1 MADLS
6 VTPVAG
12 QVKPPQVN
20 SLADM
25 LNIARGAQAY
35 RQSEEI
41 NPLLVQERQQ
51 ALNTQAEQ
59 YRQALQMNPLL
70 VQQQQNVVQQG
81 TQETERGGITLGQL
95 RQADT
100 ERLAIQNLMA
110 TDPNSIMTNGMFDPA
125 KLNAVIPKLAPYTGQ
140 EYISKF
146 STLGRAQNEFMDSST
161 KLSQGDKSVIAGPLG
176 VLGRSG
182 VTDPKVYLGELDFL
196 AKQHEG
202 NPNMLRLIKAQRDI
216 ISALPPGQHVAQGA
230 IRASESLLA
239 PVQQRE
245 TFAPQPGTV
254 STGSEILSTVTQPS
268 VGGSTPTISTGP
280 SLAQIQLPPGS
291 RMSATGQMDMNNNPI
306 YEVKD
311 ASGRVTGT
319 VTVPAGVPEAWLPGA
334 GGGGGGSQGAANPAP
349 GQAAP
354 RPAPGRATTVPVV
367 PSPPSNAP
375 VRMPAGENAD
385 TLKAAQQIRMTANN
399 GAAEVPMQQFN
410 SNQIIKL
417 ADDVTTGKGVNWLTS
432 LSGGYAALPWT
443 SDQATNLNQLG
454 HYMALQTAS
463 LAKTA
468 GLSGTDAANRLAG
481 EMSGTT
487 EWTAPAIKQTARV
500 NRALSTAT
508 ELFNMGV
515 ENAFKRSN
523 SNPFSAREFQ
533 NKWSATTDIN
543 AVRLYDA
550 LKNNDKEAIAEVV
563 RQAGGQNSA
572 GYKSLVNKIGQ
583 MNALIKGQ

>member
-12 QVKPPQVN
+12 QVKPPQVT

-35 RQSEEI
+35 RQSEEM
-41 NPLLVQERQQ
+41 NPLLLQERRQ
-51 ALNTQAEQ
+51 ALDTQAEA
-59 YRQALQMNPLL
+59 YRQSLRMNPLL
-70 VQQQQNVVQQG
+70 VQQQ
-81 TQETERGGITLGQL
+81 TQETRRGQITLGQAE
-95 RQADT
+95 QADT
-100 ERLAIQNLMA
+100 ERLRVQNLME
-110 TDPNSIMTNGMFDPA
+110 TNPNAIMTNGMFDPA
-125 KLNAVIPKLAPYTGQ
+125 KLNKVIPTLAPYTGQ
-140 EYISKF
+140 DYITKF
-146 STLGRAQNEFMDSST
+146 TSLGRAQNEFMDSST
-161 KLSQGDKSVIAGPLG
+161 KLSQGDKAVIAGPLG

-202 NPNMLRLIKAQRDI
+202 NPNLLRLIKAQRDI
-216 ISALPPGQHVAQGA
+216 ISALPPGEHVAQGA
-230 IRASESLLA
+230 IRASESLLT
-239 PVQQRE
+239 PPQQRE

-254 STGSEILSTVTQPS
+254 STGTEILSTVTQPS
-268 VGGSTPTISTGP
+268 VAGSAPKISAGP
-280 SLAQIQLPPGS
+280 SLAQMQLPPGS
-291 RMSATGQMDMNNNPI
+291 RMTATGQVDMNNNPI

-311 ASGRVTGT
+311 VNGKVVGT
-319 VTVPAGVPEAWLPGA
+319 VTVPAGVPDSWLPGGA
-334 GGGGGGSQGAANPAP
+334 GRPAP
-349 GQAAP
+349 AQTAPAQAAP
-354 RPAPGRATTVPVV
+354 AQVSPAPSRASTVPVV
-367 PSPPSNAP
+367 PSNAP
-375 VRMPAGENAD
+375 VRMPPGENAD
-385 TLKAAQQIRMTANN
+385 TLRAAQEIRIRANN

-417 ADDVTTGKGVNWLTS
+417 ADDVTTGKGVGLLTS

-500 NRALSTAT
+500 NRALSTGT

-515 ENAFKRSN
+515 ENAFRKSN
-523 SNPFSAREFQ
+523 GNPFSAREFQ
-533 NKWSATTDIN
+533 NKWSATADIN
-543 AVRLYDA
+543 AIRLYDA

-563 RQAGGQNSA
+563 RQAGGQNSP
-572 GYKSLVNKIGQ
+572 GYKALVEKIGK

>member
-6 VTPVAG
+6 VTPVAAS
-12 QVKPPQVN
+12 VKPPQVT

-35 RQSEEI
+35 RQAEE
-41 NPLLVQERQQ
+41 
-51 ALNTQAEQ
+51 
-59 YRQALQMNPLL
+59 MNPMLL
-70 VQQQQNVVQQG
+70 MQQQNVVTQG
-81 TQETERGGITLGQL
+81 QQETKRGAITLGQAE
-95 RQADT
+95 QADK
-100 ERLAIQNLMA
+100 ERLAVQNLMA
-110 TDPNSIMTNGMFDPA
+110 TNPGAIMTNGMFDPA
-125 KLNAVIPKLAPYTGQ
+125 KLNEVIPKLAPYTGS

-146 STLGRAQNEFMDSST
+146 STLGKAQNEFMDSST
-161 KLSQGDKSVIAGPLG
+161 RLSQGDKSVISGPLG

-182 VTDPKVYLGELDFL
+182 VTDPKVYLGELDYL
-196 AKQHEG
+196 AKQHEN
-202 NPNMLRLIKAQRDI
+202 NPNLLRLIKAQRDI
-216 ISALPPGQHVAQGA
+216 ISALPPGEHVAQGA
-230 IRASESLLA
+230 IRASEALLA
-239 PVQQRE
+239 PTQQRE
-245 TFAPQPGTV
+245 AFTPQAGTLN
-254 STGSEILSTVTQPS
+254 TGAQILPTTTQPS
-268 VGGSTPTISTGP
+268 IGGSKPSITVGGTP
-280 SLAQIQLPPGS
+280 LAQVQIGPGQ
-291 RMSATGQMDMNNNPI
+291 RMEPTGERDMNNNPI
-306 YEVKD
+306 YQVKD
-311 ASGRVTGT
+311 AAGNVLGT
-319 VTVPAGVPEAWLPGA
+319 VTVPAGVPQSWLPGQSA
-334 GGGGGGSQGAANPAP
+334 PGQPAPGQPAPGQPAPGQPAP

-354 RPAPGRATTVPVV
+354 GRPTTVPVV
-367 PSPPSNAP
+367 TPPSNAP
-375 VRMPAGENAD
+375 VRMPPGETAD
-385 TLKAAQQIRMTANN
+385 TLKAAQEIRLIANR

-417 ADDVTTGKGVNWLTS
+417 ADDVTTGKGVGLLSS

-463 LAKTA
+463 LSKTA

-515 ENAFKRSN
+515 ENAFKRTN
-523 SNPFSAREFQ
+523 NPFSAREFQ
-533 NKWSATTDIN
+533 NQWAATTDIN
-543 AVRLYDA
+543 AIRLYDA

-572 GYKSLVNKIGQ
+572 GYKALVDKIGK

>member
-6 VTPVAG
+6 VTPVAS
-12 QVKPPQVN
+12 QIKPPQVT
-20 SLADM
+20 SLGDM

-35 RQSEEI
+35 RQSE
-41 NPLLVQERQQ
+41 
-51 ALNTQAEQ
+51 
-59 YRQALQMNPLL
+59 QMNPMLL
-70 VQQQQNVVQQG
+70 EQQQNVVKQG
-81 TQETERGGITLGQL
+81 GQEVERGGITLGQV

-100 ERLAIQNLMA
+100 ERLAVQNLMQTNPDA
-110 TDPNSIMTNGMFDPA
+110 IMTNGMFDPG

-146 STLGRAQNEFMDSST
+146 TNLGKAQNEFMDSST

-182 VTDPKVYLGELDFL
+182 VSDPKVYLGELDFL
-196 AKQHEG
+196 AKQNEG
-202 NPNMLRLIKAQRDI
+202 NPNMLRLIKAQREI
-216 ISALPPGQHVAQGA
+216 ISQLPPGEHVAQGA

-239 PVQQRE
+239 PTQQRE
-245 TFAPQPGTV
+245 AFTPQAGTV
-254 STGSEILSTVTQPS
+254 NTGANIFPTVNQPS
-268 VGGSTPTISTGP
+268 VGGSKPTITVGGTP
-280 SLAQIQLPPGS
+280 LAQVQVGPGQ
-291 RMSATGQMDMNNNPI
+291 RMEATGEVDMNNNPI
-306 YEVKD
+306 YQVKD
-311 ASGRVTGT
+311 VNGAVVGT
-319 VTVPAGVPEAWLPGA
+319 VTVPSGVPQSWLPGA
-334 GGGGGGSQGAANPAP
+334 VQPGQPAP
-349 GQAAP
+349 GQP
-354 RPAPGRATTVPVV
+354 LPVQGAPGQVNQPPAAGRTVPVV
-367 PSPPSNAP
+367 AAPTNAP
-375 VRMPAGENAD
+375 VRMPPGETPD
-385 TLKAAQQIRMTANN
+385 TLKASQQIRMTANN

-417 ADDVTTGKGVNWLTS
+417 ADDVTTGKGVGLLTS

-454 HYMALQTAS
+454 HYMALQTSS

-500 NRALSTAT
+500 NRALSTGT

-515 ENAFKRSN
+515 ENAFKRTQS
-523 SNPFSAREFQ
+523 PFSAREFQ
-533 NKWSATTDIN
+533 NKWSGTADIN
-543 AVRLYDA
+543 AIRLYDA
-550 LKNNDKEAIAEVV
+550 LKNNDREAIAEVV

>member
-12 QVKPPQVN
+12 QVKPPQVT

-35 RQSEEI
+35 RQTEE
-41 NPLLVQERQQ
+41 
-51 ALNTQAEQ
+51 
-59 YRQALQMNPLL
+59 MNPLL
-70 VQQQQNVVQQG
+70 LRQQQQQVEQASRMNPLLLQQQQNVVQQG

-95 RQADT
+95 KQADT
-100 ERLAIQNLMA
+100 ERLRVQNLMETNPGA
-110 TDPNSIMTNGMFDPA
+110 LMTNGMFDPA
-125 KLNAVIPKLAPYTGQ
+125 KLNKVIPTLAPYTGQ
-140 EYISKF
+140 EYITKF
-146 STLGRAQNEFMDSST
+146 TALGRAQNELMDSST

-182 VTDPKVYLGELDFL
+182 VGDPKVYLGELDFL

-216 ISALPPGQHVAQGA
+216 ISQLPPGEHVAQGA
-230 IRASESLLA
+230 IRASEALLA

-245 TFAPQPGTV
+245 AFTPQAGTLN
-254 STGSEILSTVTQPS
+254 TGAEILPTVQQPS
-268 VGGSTPTISTGP
+268 VGGSKPSIVVGGTP
-280 SLAQIQLPPGS
+280 LAQVQVGPGQ
-291 RMSATGQMDMNNNPI
+291 RMEATGEVDMNNNPI
-306 YEVKD
+306 YQVKD
-311 ASGRVTGT
+311 VNGQVVGT
-319 VTVPAGVPEAWLPGA
+319 VTVPAGVPQSWLPG
-334 GGGGGGSQGAANPAP
+334 GGRQPQP
-349 GQAAP
+349 GQVL
-354 RPAPGRATTVPVV
+354 PGQVNPPQTGGRTSTVPVV
-367 PSPPSNAP
+367 APPSNAP
-375 VRMPAGENAD
+375 VRLPPGETAD
-385 TLKAAQQIRMTANN
+385 TLKAAQQIRMVANN

-417 ADDVTTGKGVNWLTS
+417 ADDVITGKGVGLLTS
-432 LSGGYAALPWT
+432 LSGGYAALPWS

-500 NRALSTAT
+500 NRALSTGT

-515 ENAFKRSN
+515 ENAFKRTN
-523 SNPFSAREFQ
+523 SPFSAREFQ
-533 NKWSATTDIN
+533 NKWSATADIN
-543 AVRLYDA
+543 AIRLYDA

-572 GYKSLVNKIGQ
+572 GYKALVNKIGQ

>member
-6 VTPVAG
+6 VNPVAS
-12 QVKPPQVN
+12 QIKPPQVT
-20 SLADM
+20 SLGDM

-35 RQSEEI
+35 RQAEE
-41 NPLLVQERQQ
+41 
-51 ALNTQAEQ
+51 
-59 YRQALQMNPLL
+59 MNPMLL
-70 VQQQQNVVQQG
+70 QQQQNVVTQG
-81 TQETERGGITLGQL
+81 GQEVQRGAITLGQA

-100 ERLAIQNLMA
+100 ERLAVQNLMQTNPGA
-110 TDPNSIMTNGMFDPA
+110 IMTNGMFDPA
-125 KLNAVIPKLAPYTGQ
+125 KLNAVIPTLAPYTGQ

-146 STLGRAQNEFMDSST
+146 STLGKAQNELMDSST
-161 KLSQGDKSVIAGPLG
+161 KLSQGDKSVIAGPLS

-182 VTDPKVYLGELDFL
+182 VTDPKVYLSELDYL

-202 NPNMLRLIKAQRDI
+202 NPNMLRLIRAQREI
-216 ISALPPGQHVAQGA
+216 ISQLPPGEHVAQGA

-239 PVQQRE
+239 PTQQRE
-245 TFAPQPGTV
+245 AFTPQAGTLN
-254 STGSEILSTVTQPS
+254 TGANILPTTTQPS
-268 VGGSTPTISTGP
+268 IGGSKPSITVGGTP
-280 SLAQIQLPPGS
+280 LAQVQVGPGQ
-291 RMSATGQMDMNNNPI
+291 RMEATGEVDMNNNPI
-306 YEVKD
+306 YQVKD
-311 ASGRVTGT
+311 VNGQVVGT
-319 VTVPAGVPEAWLPGA
+319 VTVPAGVPQSWLP
-334 GGGGGGSQGAANPAP
+334 GGGGGG
-349 GQAAP
+349 QAAP
-354 RPAPGRATTVPVV
+354 VQNVPGQSNAPTAGRTVPVV
-367 PSPPSNAP
+367 AAPTNAP
-375 VRMPAGENAD
+375 VRMPPGETPD

-417 ADDVTTGKGVNWLTS
+417 ADDVTTGKGVGLLTS

-454 HYMALQTAS
+454 HYMALQTSS

-500 NRALSTAT
+500 NRALSTGT

-515 ENAFKRSN
+515 ENAFKRTN
-523 SNPFSAREFQ
+523 SPFSAREFQ
-533 NKWSATTDIN
+533 NKWSATADIN
-543 AVRLYDA
+543 AIRLYDA

-572 GYKSLVNKIGQ
+572 GYKTLVNKIGQ

>member
-12 QVKPPQVN
+12 QIKPPQVT

-41 NPLLVQERQQ
+41 NPLLIRERQQ
-51 ALNTQAEQ
+51 AIDTQAEA

-70 VQQQQNVVQQG
+70 IQQQQNVVQQG
-81 TQETERGGITLGQL
+81 TQEAERGGITLGQL
-95 RQADT
+95 KQADT
-100 ERLAIQNLMA
+100 ERLRIQNLMETNPGA
-110 TDPNSIMTNGMFDPA
+110 LMTNGMFDPA
-125 KLNAVIPKLAPYTGQ
+125 KLNKIIPTLAPYTGQ
-140 EYISKF
+140 EYITKYT
-146 STLGRAQNEFMDSST
+146 TLGKAQNEFMDSST
-161 KLSQGDKSVIAGPLG
+161 RLSQGDKAVIAGPLG

-182 VTDPKVYLGELDFL
+182 VGDPKVYLSELDFL

-216 ISALPPGQHVAQGA
+216 ISQLPPGEHVAQGA
-230 IRASESLLA
+230 IRASESLLT
-239 PVQQRE
+239 PPQQRE
-245 TFAPQPGTV
+245 TFAPQPGTA
-254 STGSEILSTVTQPS
+254 STGSEIITTVTQPS
-268 VGGSTPTISTGP
+268 IAGSKPTISAGP
-280 SLAQIQLPPGS
+280 SLAQMQLPPGS
-291 RMSATGQMDMNNNPI
+291 RMTATGQTDMNNNPI

-311 ASGRVTGT
+311 VNGNVVGT
-319 VTVPAGVPEAWLPGA
+319 VTVPAGVPQSWLPGA
-334 GGGGGGSQGAANPAP
+334 GGQPVPGQPAP
-349 GQAAP
+349 GRPAP
-354 RPAPGRATTVPVV
+354 SQPAPGRATTVPIVSAPV
-367 PSPPSNAP
+367 TNAP
-375 VRMPAGENAD
+375 VRMPPGENAD
-385 TLKAAQQIRMTANN
+385 TLRAAQQIRMTANN

-417 ADDVTTGKGVNWLTS
+417 ADDVITGKGVGLLTS

-515 ENAFKRSN
+515 ENAFKQSN
-523 SNPFSAREFQ
+523 GNPFSAREFQ

-563 RQAGGQNSA
+563 RQAGGQNSP
-572 GYKSLVNKIGQ
+572 GYKALVDKIGK

>member
-6 VTPVAG
+6 VTPVAN
-12 QVKPPQVN
+12 QIKPPQVT
-20 SLADM
+20 SLGDM
-25 LNIARGAQAY
+25 LNMARGAQAY
-35 RQSEEI
+35 RQAEELNPLLLRQTQQQVEQASRI
-41 NPLLVQERQQ
+41 NPLL
-51 ALNTQAEQ
+51 L
-59 YRQALQMNPLL
+59 
-70 VQQQQNVVQQG
+70 QQQQNVVQQG

-95 RQADT
+95 KQADT
-100 ERLAIQNLMA
+100 ERLRVQNLMETNPGA
-110 TDPNSIMTNGMFDPA
+110 LMTNGMFDPA

-140 EYISKF
+140 EYITKF
-146 STLGRAQNEFMDSST
+146 TTLGRSQNEFMDSST
-161 KLSQGDKSVIAGPLG
+161 KLSLGDRSVIAGPLG

-182 VTDPKVYLGELDFL
+182 VSDPKIYLGELDFL

-202 NPNMLRLIKAQRDI
+202 NPNMLRLIKAQREI
-216 ISALPPGQHVAQGA
+216 ISQLPPGEHVAQGA

-239 PVQQRE
+239 PTQQRE
-245 TFAPQPGTV
+245 AFTPQVGTLN
-254 STGSEILSTVTQPS
+254 TGANILPTVTQPS
-268 VGGSTPTISTGP
+268 IGGSKPTVTVGNTP
-280 SLAQIQLPPGS
+280 LAQVQVAPGQ
-291 RMSATGQMDMNNNPI
+291 RMEATGEVDMNNNPI
-306 YEVKD
+306 YSVKD
-311 ASGRVTGT
+311 ANGQVVGT
-319 VTVPAGVPEAWLPGA
+319 VTVPAGVPQSWLPG
-334 GGGGGGSQGAANPAP
+334 GGGQPVP

-354 RPAPGRATTVPVV
+354 GQVNAPANRTVPVV
-367 PSPPSNAP
+367 AQPTNAP
-375 VRMPAGENAD
+375 VRMPPGETPD

-417 ADDVTTGKGVNWLTS
+417 ADDVTTGKGVGLLTS

-500 NRALSTAT
+500 NRALSTGT

-515 ENAFKRSN
+515 ENAFKRTN
-523 SNPFSAREFQ
+523 SPFSAREFQ
-533 NKWSATTDIN
+533 NKWSATADIN
-543 AVRLYDA
+543 AIRLYDA

-563 RQAGGQNSA
+563 RQAGGQNSP
-572 GYKSLVNKIGQ
+572 GYKALVNKIGQ

>member
-12 QVKPPQVN
+12 QIKPPQVT

-25 LNIARGAQAY
+25 LNMARGAQAY
-35 RQSEEI
+35 RQSEEM
-41 NPLLVQERQQ
+41 NPLLLQQQRQQ
-51 ALNTQAEQ
+51 VDTSAEQ
-59 YRQALQMNPLL
+59 YRQSLQMNPLL

-95 RQADT
+95 KQADT
-100 ERLAIQNLMA
+100 ERLRVQNLMETNPGA
-110 TDPNSIMTNGMFDPA
+110 LMTNGMFDPA

-146 STLGRAQNEFMDSST
+146 STLGKAQNELMDSST

-182 VTDPKVYLGELDFL
+182 VGDPKIYLGELDFL

-202 NPNMLRLIKAQRDI
+202 NPNMVRLIKAQRDI
-216 ISALPPGQHVAQGA
+216 ISQLPPGEHVAQGA
-230 IRASESLLA
+230 IRASESLLS

-245 TFAPQPGTV
+245 TFTPQPGTV
-254 STGSEILSTVTQPS
+254 STGSEILTTVTKPS
-268 VGGSTPTISTGP
+268 VGGSKPSISTGG

-291 RMSATGQMDMNNNPI
+291 RMTATGQLDMNNNPI

-311 ASGRVTGT
+311 ANGNVTGT
-319 VTVPAGVPEAWLPGA
+319 VTVPAGVPESWLPS
-334 GGGGGGSQGAANPAP
+334 GGGGGGSQAAPVQRAP
-349 GQAAP
+349 GQANTP
-354 RPAPGRATTVPVV
+354 PAAGRTSTVPVV
-367 PSPPSNAP
+367 VAPPSNAP
-375 VRMPAGENAD
+375 VRMPPGETAD
-385 TLKAAQQIRMTANN
+385 TLKAAQQIRMNANN

-417 ADDVTTGKGVNWLTS
+417 ADDVITGKGVGLLTS
-432 LSGGYAALPWT
+432 LSGGYAALPFT

-463 LAKTA
+463 LAKTS

-500 NRALSTAT
+500 NRALSTGT

-515 ENAFKRSN
+515 ENAFKRTN
-523 SNPFSAREFQ
+523 NPFSAREFQ
-533 NKWSATTDIN
+533 NKWSATADIN
-543 AVRLYDA
+543 AIRLYDA
-550 LKNNDKEAIAEVV
+550 LKNNDREAIAEVV

>member
-6 VTPVAG
+6 VTPVAAS
-12 QVKPPQVN
+12 VKPPQVT
-20 SLADM
+20 SLGDM
-25 LNIARGAQAY
+25 INIARGAQAF
-35 RQSEEI
+35 RQSE
-41 NPLLVQERQQ
+41 
-51 ALNTQAEQ
+51 
-59 YRQALQMNPLL
+59 QMNPLL
-70 VQQQQNVVQQG
+70 LEQQKNVVQQG
-81 TQETERGGITLGQL
+81 TQETERGGITLGQA

-100 ERLAIQNLMA
+100 ERLAIQNLMQTNPEA
-110 TDPNSIMTNGMFDPA
+110 IMTNGMFDPA

-146 STLGRAQNEFMDSST
+146 STLGKAQNELMDSST

-182 VTDPKVYLGELDFL
+182 VSDPKVYLGELDFL

-216 ISALPPGQHVAQGA
+216 ISQLPPGEHVAQGA

-239 PVQQRE
+239 PTTQRE
-245 TFAPQPGTV
+245 AFTPQAGTLN
-254 STGSEILSTVTQPS
+254 TGANILPTITQPS
-268 VGGSTPTISTGP
+268 IGGSKPNITVGNTP
-280 SLAQIQLPPGS
+280 LAQVQVGPGQ
-291 RMSATGQMDMNNNPI
+291 RMEATGEVDMNNNPI
-306 YEVKD
+306 YSVKD
-311 ASGRVTGT
+311 VNGQVVGT
-319 VTVPAGVPEAWLPGA
+319 VTVPAGVPQSWLPG
-334 GGGGGGSQGAANPAP
+334 GGQRMPAQPAPAQPAP
-349 GQAAP
+349 GQPAVSQP
-354 RPAPGRATTVPVV
+354 PAPGRASTVPVV
-367 PSPPSNAP
+367 AAPPSNAP
-375 VRMPAGENAD
+375 VRMPPGETPD

-417 ADDVTTGKGVNWLTS
+417 ADDVTTGKGVGLLTS

-454 HYMALQTAS
+454 HYMALQTSS

-500 NRALSTAT
+500 NRALSTGT

-515 ENAFKRSN
+515 ENAFKRTN
-523 SNPFSAREFQ
+523 SPFSAREFQ
-533 NKWSATTDIN
+533 NKWSGTADIN
-543 AVRLYDA
+543 AIRLYDA

-563 RQAGGQNSA
+563 RQAGGQNSP

>member
-6 VTPVAG
+6 VTPVAA
-12 QVKPPQVN
+12 QVKPPQVT

-35 RQSEEI
+35 RQSE
-41 NPLLVQERQQ
+41 
-51 ALNTQAEQ
+51 
-59 YRQALQMNPLL
+59 QMNPMLL
-70 VQQQQNVVQQG
+70 EQQQNVVQQG
-81 TQETERGGITLGQL
+81 KQETERGGITLGQA

-100 ERLAIQNLMA
+100 ERLRVQNLMETNPGA
-110 TDPNSIMTNGMFDPA
+110 LMTNGMFDPA
-125 KLNAVIPKLAPYTGQ
+125 KLNKVIPTLAPYTGQ
-140 EYISKF
+140 EYITKF
-146 STLGRAQNEFMDSST
+146 TTLGKAQNEFMDSST
-161 KLSQGDKSVIAGPLG
+161 KLSLGDKSVIAGPLG

-182 VTDPKVYLGELDFL
+182 VGDPKVYLGELDFL

-216 ISALPPGQHVAQGA
+216 ISQLPPGEHVAQGA

-245 TFAPQPGTV
+245 AFTPQAGTLN
-254 STGSEILSTVTQPS
+254 TGAEILPTVQQPS
-268 VGGSTPTISTGP
+268 VGGSKPSIVVGGTP
-280 SLAQIQLPPGS
+280 LAQVQVGPGQ
-291 RMSATGQMDMNNNPI
+291 RMEATGEVDMNNNPI
-306 YEVKD
+306 YQVKD
-311 ASGRVTGT
+311 ANGQVVGT
-319 VTVPAGVPEAWLPGA
+319 VTVPAGVPQSWLPG
-334 GGGGGGSQGAANPAP
+334 GGRQPQP
-349 GQAAP
+349 GQVS
-354 RPAPGRATTVPVV
+354 PGQVNPSQTGGRTSTVPVV
-367 PSPPSNAP
+367 TAPPSNAP
-375 VRMPAGENAD
+375 VRLPPGETAD
-385 TLKAAQQIRMTANN
+385 TLKAAQQIRMVANN

-417 ADDVTTGKGVNWLTS
+417 ADDVTTGKGVGLLTS

-500 NRALSTAT
+500 NRALSTGT

-515 ENAFKRSN
+515 ENAFKRTN
-523 SNPFSAREFQ
+523 SPFSAREFQ
-533 NKWSATTDIN
+533 NKWSGIADIN
-543 AVRLYDA
+543 AIRLYDA

-563 RQAGGQNSA
+563 RQAGGQNSP

>member
-6 VTPVAG
+6 VTPVANSI
-12 QVKPPQVN
+12 KPPQVT

-25 LNIARGAQAY
+25 LTMARGAQAY
-35 RQSEEI
+35 RQSE
-41 NPLLVQERQQ
+41 
-51 ALNTQAEQ
+51 
-59 YRQALQMNPLL
+59 QMNPLL
-70 VQQQQNVVQQG
+70 LQQQQNVVEQG
-81 TQETERGGITLGQL
+81 GQEVKRGAITLGQAQ
-95 RQADT
+95 QADT
-100 ERLAIQNLMA
+100 ERLAVQNLMQTNPDA
-110 TDPNSIMTNGMFDPA
+110 IMTNGMFDPG

-146 STLGRAQNEFMDSST
+146 STLGKAQNEFMDSST

-182 VTDPKVYLGELDFL
+182 VGDPKVYLGELDFL

-216 ISALPPGQHVAQGA
+216 ISQLPPGEHVAQGA

-239 PVQQRE
+239 PTTQRE
-245 TFAPQPGTV
+245 AFTPQAGTIN
-254 STGSEILSTVTQPS
+254 TGANIYPTVQQPS
-268 VGGSTPTISTGP
+268 VGGSKPTISVGGTP
-280 SLAQIQLPPGS
+280 LAQVQVGPGQ
-291 RMSATGQMDMNNNPI
+291 RMEATGEVDMNNNPI
-306 YEVKD
+306 YSVKD
-311 ASGRVTGT
+311 VNGQVVGT
-319 VTVPAGVPEAWLPGA
+319 VTVPAGVPQSWLPG
-334 GGGGGGSQGAANPAP
+334 GGGRPAPAPAPAPAP
-349 GQAAP
+349 GQANP
-354 RPAPGRATTVPVV
+354 PPAAGRTSNVPVV
-367 PSPPSNAP
+367 AAPPSNAP
-375 VRMPAGENAD
+375 VRMPPGETPD

-417 ADDVTTGKGVNWLTS
+417 ADDVTTGKGVGLLTS

-454 HYMALQTAS
+454 HYMALQTSS

-500 NRALSTAT
+500 NRALSTGT

-515 ENAFKRSN
+515 ENAFKRTN
-523 SNPFSAREFQ
+523 NPFSAREFQ
-533 NKWSATTDIN
+533 NKWSTTADIN
-543 AVRLYDA
+543 AIRLYDA

-563 RQAGGQNSA
+563 RQAGGQNSP

>member
-6 VTPVAG
+6 VTPVAAS
-12 QVKPPQVN
+12 VKPPQVT
-20 SLADM
+20 SLGDM

-35 RQSEEI
+35 RQSEEM
-41 NPLLVQERQQ
+41 NPLLVQQQ
-51 ALNTQAEQ
+51 QQQLNTTAEA

-70 VQQQQNVVQQG
+70 VQQQQSVVQSGQ
-81 TQETERGGITLGQL
+81 QEAERGKITLGQL
-95 RQADT
+95 QQADT
-100 ERLAIQNLMA
+100 ERLRIQNLMETNPGA
-110 TDPNSIMTNGMFDPA
+110 IMTNGMFDA
-125 KLNAVIPKLAPYTGQ
+125 GKLNAVIPKLAPYTGQ
-140 EYISKF
+140 EYITKF
-146 STLGRAQNEFMDSST
+146 TTLGRAQNEFMDSST

-182 VTDPKVYLGELDFL
+182 VTDPKVYLGELDYL

-291 RMSATGQMDMNNNPI
+291 RMTATGQLDMNNNPI

-334 GGGGGGSQGAANPAP
+334 GGGGSQGAANPAP

-375 VRMPAGENAD
+375 VRMPPGENAD

-417 ADDVTTGKGVNWLTS
+417 ANDVTTGKGVNWLTS

-500 NRALSTAT
+500 NRALSTGT

-533 NKWSATTDIN
+533 NKWSATADIN
-543 AVRLYDA
+543 AIRLYDA

-572 GYKSLVNKIGQ
+572 GYKALVNKIGQ

>member
-6 VTPVAG
+6 VQPVAAS
-12 QVKPPQVN
+12 VKPPQVT
-20 SLADM
+20 SLGDM
-25 LNIARGAQAY
+25 INIARGAQAF
-35 RQSEEI
+35 RQSE
-41 NPLLVQERQQ
+41 
-51 ALNTQAEQ
+51 A
-59 YRQALQMNPLL
+59 MNPLL
-70 VQQQQNVVQQG
+70 LQQQQNVVQQG

-100 ERLAIQNLMA
+100 ERLAIQNLMQTNPEA
-110 TDPNSIMTNGMFDPA
+110 IMTNGMFDLG

-146 STLGRAQNEFMDSST
+146 STLGKAQNEFMDSST

-182 VTDPKVYLGELDFL
+182 VGDPKVYLGELDFL

-216 ISALPPGQHVAQGA
+216 ISQLPPGEHVAQGA

-239 PVQQRE
+239 PTTQRE
-245 TFAPQPGTV
+245 AFTPQAGTLN
-254 STGSEILSTVTQPS
+254 TGANILPTTTQPS
-268 VGGSTPTISTGP
+268 IGGSKPSITVGGTP
-280 SLAQIQLPPGS
+280 LAQVQVGPGQ
-291 RMSATGQMDMNNNPI
+291 RMEPTGEVDMNNNPI
-306 YEVKD
+306 YSVKD
-311 ASGRVTGT
+311 ENGRIIGT
-319 VTVPAGVPEAWLPGA
+319 VTVPAGVPQSWLPG
-334 GGGGGGSQGAANPAP
+334 GGQRMPAQPAPAQPAP
-349 GQAAP
+349 GQPAVSQP
-354 RPAPGRATTVPVV
+354 PAPGRASTVPVV
-367 PSPPSNAP
+367 AAPPSNAP
-375 VRMPAGENAD
+375 VRMPPGETPD
-385 TLKAAQQIRMTANN
+385 TLKAAQQIRMVANN

-417 ADDVTTGKGVNWLTS
+417 ADDVTTGKGVGLLTS

-454 HYMALQTAS
+454 HYMSLQTAS

-500 NRALSTAT
+500 NRALSTGT

-515 ENAFKRSN
+515 ENAFKRTN
-523 SNPFSAREFQ
+523 NPFSAREFQ
-533 NKWSATTDIN
+533 NKWSTTADIN
-543 AVRLYDA
+543 AIRLYDA

-572 GYKSLVNKIGQ
+572 GYRSLVNKIGQ

>member
-12 QVKPPQVN
+12 QIKPPQVT

-35 RQSEEI
+35 RQSEEM
-41 NPLLVQERQQ
+41 NPLLVQQQQQ
-51 ALNTQAEQ
+51 AVNTSAEA

-70 VQQQQNVVQQG
+70 VQQQR
-81 TQETERGGITLGQL
+81 QETRRGQITLGQAE
-95 RQADT
+95 QADT
-100 ERLAIQNLMA
+100 ERLRIQNLMETNPGA
-110 TDPNSIMTNGMFDPA
+110 LMTNGMFDPA
-125 KLNAVIPKLAPYTGQ
+125 KLNKVIPTLAPYTGQ
-140 EYISKF
+140 EYITKYT
-146 STLGRAQNEFMDSST
+146 TLGRAQNEFMDSST
-161 KLSQGDKSVIAGPLG
+161 KLSQGDKAVIAGPLG

-182 VTDPKVYLGELDFL
+182 VSDPKVYLSELDFL

-202 NPNMLRLIKAQRDI
+202 NPNMLRLIKAQREI
-216 ISALPPGQHVAQGA
+216 ISQLPPGEHVAQGA
-230 IRASESLLA
+230 IRASESLLT
-239 PVQQRE
+239 PPQQRE
-245 TFAPQPGTV
+245 TFAPQPGTL
-254 STGSEILSTVTQPS
+254 STGSEVVSTVTQPS
-268 VGGSTPTISTGP
+268 IGGSAPKISTGP
-280 SLAQIQLPPGS
+280 SLAQMQLPPGS
-291 RMSATGQMDMNNNPI
+291 RMTATGQMDMNNNPI

-311 ASGRVTGT
+311 ANGNVVGT
-319 VTVPAGVPEAWLPGA
+319 VTVPAGVPQSWLPG
-334 GGGGGGSQGAANPAP
+334 GGGQPAP
-349 GQAAP
+349 GQTG
-354 RPAPGRATTVPVV
+354 PGNRATNVPIV
-367 PSPPSNAP
+367 PGPVSNAP
-375 VRMPAGENAD
+375 VRMPPGENAD
-385 TLKAAQQIRMTANN
+385 TLRAAQQIRMTANN

-417 ADDVTTGKGVNWLTS
+417 ADDVITGKGVGLLTS

-515 ENAFKRSN
+515 ENAFKKSN
-523 SNPFSAREFQ
+523 GNPFSAREFQ

-563 RQAGGQNSA
+563 RQAGGQNSP
-572 GYKSLVNKIGQ
+572 GYKALVDKIGK

>member
-6 VTPVAG
+6 VQPVAAS
-12 QVKPPQVN
+12 VKPPQVT
-20 SLADM
+20 SLGDM
-25 LNIARGAQAY
+25 INIARGAQAF
-35 RQSEEI
+35 RQSE
-41 NPLLVQERQQ
+41 
-51 ALNTQAEQ
+51 A
-59 YRQALQMNPLL
+59 MNPLL
-70 VQQQQNVVQQG
+70 LQQQQNVVQQG

-100 ERLAIQNLMA
+100 ERLAIQNLMQTNPEA
-110 TDPNSIMTNGMFDPA
+110 IMTNGMFDLG

-146 STLGRAQNEFMDSST
+146 STLGKAQNEFMDSST

-182 VTDPKVYLGELDFL
+182 VGDPKVYLGELDFL

-216 ISALPPGQHVAQGA
+216 ISQLPPGEHVAQGA

-239 PVQQRE
+239 PTTQRE
-245 TFAPQPGTV
+245 AFTPQAGTLN
-254 STGSEILSTVTQPS
+254 TGANILPTTTQPS
-268 VGGSTPTISTGP
+268 IGGSKPSITVGGTP
-280 SLAQIQLPPGS
+280 LAQVQVGPGQ
-291 RMSATGQMDMNNNPI
+291 RMEPTGEVDMNNNPI
-306 YEVKD
+306 YSVKD
-311 ASGRVTGT
+311 ENGRIIGT
-319 VTVPAGVPEAWLPGA
+319 VTVPAGVPQSWLPG
-334 GGGGGGSQGAANPAP
+334 GGQRMPAQPAPAQPAP
-349 GQAAP
+349 GQPAVSQPAAP
-354 RPAPGRATTVPVV
+354 PAPGRASTVPVV
-367 PSPPSNAP
+367 AAPPSNAP
-375 VRMPAGENAD
+375 VRMPPGETPD
-385 TLKAAQQIRMTANN
+385 TLKAAQQIRMVANN

-417 ADDVTTGKGVNWLTS
+417 ADDVTTGKGVGLLTS

-454 HYMALQTAS
+454 HYMSLQTAS

-500 NRALSTAT
+500 NRALSTGT

-515 ENAFKRSN
+515 ENAFKRTN
-523 SNPFSAREFQ
+523 NPFSAREFQ
-533 NKWSATTDIN
+533 NKWSTTADIN
-543 AVRLYDA
+543 AIRLYDA

-572 GYKSLVNKIGQ
+572 GYRSLVNKIGQ

>member
-6 VTPVAG
+6 VNPVAAS
-12 QVKPPQVN
+12 VKPPQVT

-25 LNIARGAQAY
+25 VNLARGAQAF
-35 RQSEEI
+35 RQSE
-41 NPLLVQERQQ
+41 
-51 ALNTQAEQ
+51 
-59 YRQALQMNPLL
+59 QMNPMLL
-70 VQQQQNVVQQG
+70 EQQQNIVQQG
-81 TQETERGGITLGQL
+81 KQETERGGITLGQL

-100 ERLAIQNLMA
+100 ERLAVQNLMQTNPGA
-110 TDPNSIMTNGMFDPA
+110 IMTNGMFDPA
-125 KLNAVIPKLAPYTGQ
+125 KLNEVIPKLAPYTGQ

-146 STLGRAQNEFMDSST
+146 STLGKAQNELMDSST

-182 VTDPKVYLGELDFL
+182 VGDPKIYLSELDFL

-216 ISALPPGQHVAQGA
+216 ISQLPPGEHVAQGA

-239 PVQQRE
+239 PTQQRE
-245 TFAPQPGTV
+245 AFTPQAGTLN
-254 STGSEILSTVTQPS
+254 TGAAILPTVQQPS
-268 VGGSTPTISTGP
+268 VGGSKPTITVGGTP
-280 SLAQIQLPPGS
+280 LAQVQVGPGQ
-291 RMSATGQMDMNNNPI
+291 RMEPTGEVDMNNNPI
-306 YEVKD
+306 YQVKD
-311 ASGRVTGT
+311 LNGNVVGT
-319 VTVPAGVPEAWLPGA
+319 VTVPAGVPQSWLP
-334 GGGGGGSQGAANPAP
+334 GGGGGQVMPQAAPGQANPPRPAP
-349 GQAAP
+349 GQANPPQA
-354 RPAPGRATTVPVV
+354 AGRTSTVPVV
-367 PSPPSNAP
+367 AAPPSNAP
-375 VRMPAGENAD
+375 VRMPPGETPD

-417 ADDVTTGKGVNWLTS
+417 ADDVITGKGVGLLTS
-432 LSGGYAALPWT
+432 LSGGYAALPFT

-463 LAKTA
+463 LAKTS

-500 NRALSTAT
+500 NRALSTGT

-515 ENAFKRSN
+515 ENAFKRTN
-523 SNPFSAREFQ
+523 SPFSAREFQ
-533 NKWSATTDIN
+533 NKWSTTADIN
-543 AVRLYDA
+543 AIRLYDA

-563 RQAGGQNSA
+563 RQAGGQNSP
-572 GYKSLVNKIGQ
+572 GYKALVNKIGQ

>member
-12 QVKPPQVN
+12 QVKPPQVT
-20 SLADM
+20 SLAEM
-25 LNIARGAQAY
+25 LNMARGAQAY
-35 RQSEEI
+35 RQSEEM
-41 NPLLVQERQQ
+41 NPLLLRQQ
-51 ALNTQAEQ
+51 QQQVEQ
-59 YRQALQMNPLL
+59 TSQMNPLL
-70 VQQQQNVVQQG
+70 IQQQQNVVQQG
-81 TQETERGGITLGQL
+81 KQEAERGNITLGQL

-100 ERLAIQNLMA
+100 ERLAVQNLMA
-110 TDPNSIMTNGMFDPA
+110 TNPDAIMTNGMFDPA

-146 STLGRAQNEFMDSST
+146 STLGRAQNELMDSST

-182 VTDPKVYLGELDFL
+182 VGDPKVYLGELDFL

-216 ISALPPGQHVAQGA
+216 ISQLPPGEHVAQGA
-230 IRASESLLA
+230 IRASEALLA
-239 PVQQRE
+239 PTQQRE
-245 TFAPQPGTV
+245 AFTPQAGTLN
-254 STGSEILSTVTQPS
+254 TGAAILPTVQQPS
-268 VGGSTPTISTGP
+268 VGGSKPTITVGGTP
-280 SLAQIQLPPGS
+280 LAQVQVGPGQ
-291 RMSATGQMDMNNNPI
+291 RMEATGEVDMNNNPI
-306 YEVKD
+306 YAVKD
-311 ASGRVTGT
+311 VNGNVVGT
-319 VTVPAGVPEAWLPGA
+319 VTVPAGVPQSWLP
-334 GGGGGGSQGAANPAP
+334 GGGGGQPAPAP
-349 GQAAP
+349 GQANP
-354 RPAPGRATTVPVV
+354 PPAAGRTSTVPVV
-367 PSPPSNAP
+367 AAPPANAP
-375 VRMPAGENAD
+375 VRMPPGETAD
-385 TLKAAQQIRMTANN
+385 TLKAAQQIRITANN
-399 GAAEVPMQQFN
+399 GAAEVPLQQFN

-417 ADDVTTGKGVNWLTS
+417 ADDVITGKGVGLLTS
-432 LSGGYAALPWT
+432 LTGGYAALPWT

-454 HYMALQTAS
+454 HYMSLQTAS

-500 NRALSTAT
+500 NRALSTGT
-508 ELFNMGV
+508 ELFNMGI

-523 SNPFSAREFQ
+523 GNPFSAREFQ

-563 RQAGGQNSA
+563 RQVGGQNSA
-572 GYKSLVNKIGQ
+572 GYKALVNKIGQ

>member
-12 QVKPPQVN
+12 QVKPPQVT

-35 RQSEEI
+35 RQAEE
-41 NPLLVQERQQ
+41 
-51 ALNTQAEQ
+51 
-59 YRQALQMNPLL
+59 MNPLL

-81 TQETERGGITLGQL
+81 KQETERGGITLGQL

-100 ERLAIQNLMA
+100 ERLAVQNLMA
-110 TDPNSIMTNGMFDPA
+110 TDPGSIMTNGMFDPA

-140 EYISKF
+140 EYINKF
-146 STLGRAQNEFMDSST
+146 SALGKAQNELMESST
-161 KLSQGDKSVIAGPLG
+161 RLSQGDKSVIAGPLG

-182 VTDPKVYLGELDFL
+182 VGDPKVYLSELDFL
-196 AKQHEG
+196 ARQHEG
-202 NPNMLRLIKAQRDI
+202 NPNMLRLIRAQREI
-216 ISALPPGQHVAQGA
+216 ISQLPSGEHVAQGA
-230 IRASESLLA
+230 IRASEALLA
-239 PVQQRE
+239 PTQQRE
-245 TFAPQPGTV
+245 AFTPQAGTLN
-254 STGSEILSTVTQPS
+254 TGAAILPTVNQPS
-268 VGGSTPTISTGP
+268 VGGSRPTITVGGTP
-280 SLAQIQLPPGS
+280 LAQVQIGPGQ
-291 RMSATGQMDMNNNPI
+291 RMEPTGEVDMNNNPI
-306 YEVKD
+306 YAVKD
-311 ASGRVTGT
+311 VSGNVVGT
-319 VTVPAGVPEAWLPGA
+319 VTVPAGVPQSWLPGA
-334 GGGGGGSQGAANPAP
+334 GGQSAPAPAPAPAP
-349 GQAAP
+349 GQANP
-354 RPAPGRATTVPVV
+354 PPAAGRASNVPVV
-367 PSPPSNAP
+367 AAPTNAP
-375 VRMPAGENAD
+375 VRMPPGETAD
-385 TLKAAQQIRMTANN
+385 TLKAAQQIRITANN
-399 GAAEVPMQQFN
+399 GAAEVPLQQFN

-417 ADDVTTGKGVNWLTS
+417 ADDVITGKGVGLLTS
-432 LSGGYAALPWT
+432 LTGGYAALPWT

-500 NRALSTAT
+500 NRALSTGT
-508 ELFNMGV
+508 ELFNMGI
-515 ENAFKRSN
+515 ENAFRRSN
-523 SNPFSAREFQ
+523 GNPFSAREFQ

-543 AVRLYDA
+543 AIRLYDA

-563 RQAGGQNSA
+563 RQVGGQNSA
-572 GYKSLVNKIGQ
+572 GYKALVNKIGQ

>member
-12 QVKPPQVN
+12 QVKPPQVT

-35 RQSEEI
+35 RQSEEM
-41 NPLLVQERQQ
+41 NPLLVQQQRQ
-51 ALNTQAEQ
+51 AVDTSSEA

-70 VQQQQNVVQQG
+70 VQQQR
-81 TQETERGGITLGQL
+81 QETERGNITLGQL
-95 RQADT
+95 QQADT
-100 ERLAIQNLMA
+100 ERLRIQNLMETNPGA
-110 TDPNSIMTNGMFDPA
+110 LMTNGMFDPG
-125 KLNAVIPKLAPYTGQ
+125 KLNQVIPKLAPYTGQ
-140 EYISKF
+140 DYITKF
-146 STLGRAQNEFMDSST
+146 TTLGRAQNEFMDSST
-161 KLSQGDKSVIAGPLG
+161 KLSQADKSVIAGPLG

-182 VTDPKVYLGELDFL
+182 VTDPKMYLGELDYL

-239 PVQQRE
+239 PTQQRE
-245 TFAPQPGTV
+245 AYAPQPGTA
-254 STGSEILSTVTQPS
+254 STGSEIITTVTQPS
-268 VGGSTPTISTGP
+268 VAGSTPTITKGP

-291 RMSATGQMDMNNNPI
+291 RMSATGQVDMNNNPI

-311 ASGRVTGT
+311 ANGNVTGT
-319 VTVPAGVPEAWLPGA
+319 VTVPAGVPQSWLPG
-334 GGGGGGSQGAANPAP
+334 GGAGGGSQGASGQNAPSQTSPAP
-349 GQAAP
+349 S
-354 RPAPGRATTVPVV
+354 RTTTVPVV
-367 PSPPSNAP
+367 TAPPSNAP
-375 VRMPAGENAD
+375 VRMPPGENAD

-543 AVRLYDA
+543 AIRLYDA

-572 GYKSLVNKIGQ
+572 GYKALVNKIGQ

>member
-6 VTPVAG
+6 VQPVAAS
-12 QVKPPQVN
+12 VKPPQVT
-20 SLADM
+20 SLGDM
-25 LNIARGAQAY
+25 INIARGAQAF
-35 RQSEEI
+35 RQSE
-41 NPLLVQERQQ
+41 
-51 ALNTQAEQ
+51 A
-59 YRQALQMNPLL
+59 MNPLL
-70 VQQQQNVVQQG
+70 LQQQQNVVQQG

-100 ERLAIQNLMA
+100 ERLAVQNLMQTNPEA
-110 TDPNSIMTNGMFDPA
+110 IMTNGMFDPG

-140 EYISKF
+140 EYINKF
-146 STLGRAQNEFMDSST
+146 TTLGRAQNEFMDSST

-182 VTDPKVYLGELDFL
+182 VGDPKVYLGELDFL

-216 ISALPPGQHVAQGA
+216 ISQLPPGEHVAQGA

-239 PVQQRE
+239 PTTQRE
-245 TFAPQPGTV
+245 AFTPQAGTLN
-254 STGSEILSTVTQPS
+254 TGANILPTTTQPS
-268 VGGSTPTISTGP
+268 IGGSKPTITVGGTP
-280 SLAQIQLPPGS
+280 LAQVQVGPGQ
-291 RMSATGQMDMNNNPI
+291 RMEATGEVDMNNNPI
-306 YEVKD
+306 YQVKD
-311 ASGRVTGT
+311 VNGQVVGT
-319 VTVPAGVPEAWLPGA
+319 VTVPAGVPQSWLPG
-334 GGGGGGSQGAANPAP
+334 GGQRMPAQPAPAQPAP
-349 GQAAP
+349 GQPAVSQPAAP
-354 RPAPGRATTVPVV
+354 PAPGRTSTVPVV
-367 PSPPSNAP
+367 AAPPSNAP
-375 VRMPAGENAD
+375 VRMPPGETPD
-385 TLKAAQQIRMTANN
+385 TLKAAQQIRMIANN

-417 ADDVTTGKGVNWLTS
+417 ADDVTTGKGVGLLTS

-454 HYMALQTAS
+454 HYMSLQTAS

-500 NRALSTAT
+500 NRALSTGT

-515 ENAFKRSN
+515 ENAFKRTN
-523 SNPFSAREFQ
+523 NPFSAREFQ
-533 NKWSATTDIN
+533 NKWSTTADIN
-543 AVRLYDA
+543 AIRLYDA

-572 GYKSLVNKIGQ
+572 GYRSLVNKIGQ

>member
-12 QVKPPQVN
+12 QVKPPQVT

-25 LNIARGAQAY
+25 LGIARGAQAY
-35 RQSEEI
+35 RQSEEM
-41 NPLLVQERQQ
+41 NPLLLQERRQ
-51 ALNTQAEQ
+51 ALDTQAEA
-59 YRQALQMNPLL
+59 YRQSLRMNPLL
-70 VQQQQNVVQQG
+70 VQQQ
-81 TQETERGGITLGQL
+81 TQETRRGQITLGQAE
-95 RQADT
+95 QADT
-100 ERLAIQNLMA
+100 ERLRVQNLME
-110 TDPNSIMTNGMFDPA
+110 TNPNAIMTNGMFDPA
-125 KLNAVIPKLAPYTGQ
+125 KLNKVIPTLAPYTGQ
-140 EYISKF
+140 DYITKY
-146 STLGRAQNEFMDSST
+146 TALGRAQNEFMDSST
-161 KLSQGDKSVIAGPLG
+161 KLSQGDKAVIAGPLG

-182 VTDPKVYLGELDFL
+182 VTDVKVYLGELDFL

-202 NPNMLRLIKAQRDI
+202 NPNLLRLIKAQREI
-216 ISALPPGQHVAQGA
+216 ISALPPGEHVAQGA
-230 IRASESLLA
+230 IRASESLLT
-239 PVQQRE
+239 PPQQRE
-245 TFAPQPGTV
+245 TFTPQPGTV
-254 STGSEILSTVTQPS
+254 STGTEILTTVTQPS
-268 VGGSTPTISTGP
+268 VSGSAPRIATGP
-280 SLAQIQLPPGS
+280 SLAQMQLPPGS
-291 RMSATGQMDMNNNPI
+291 RMTATGQMDMNNNPI

-311 ASGRVTGT
+311 VSGNVVGT
-319 VTVPAGVPEAWLPGA
+319 VTVPAGVPQSWLP
-334 GGGGGGSQGAANPAP
+334 GGGGGSQGAPAP
-349 GQAAP
+349 GQTAP
-354 RPAPGRATTVPVV
+354 AQTGPGRTTTGPIL
-367 PSPPSNAP
+367 NAP
-375 VRMPAGENAD
+375 VRMPPGENAD
-385 TLKAAQQIRMTANN
+385 TLRAAQQIRMTANN

-417 ADDVTTGKGVNWLTS
+417 ADDVTTGKGVGLLTS

-500 NRALSTAT
+500 NRALSTGT

-515 ENAFKRSN
+515 ENAFAKSKG
-523 SNPFSAREFQ
+523 NPFSAREFQ
-533 NKWSATTDIN
+533 NKWSATADIN
-543 AVRLYDA
+543 AIRLYDA

-563 RQAGGQNSA
+563 RQAGGKDSA
-572 GYKSLVNKIGQ
+572 GYKALVDKIGK

>member
-12 QVKPPQVN
+12 QVKPPQVT

-35 RQSEEI
+35 RQSEEM
-41 NPLLVQERQQ
+41 NPLLVQQQQQ
-51 ALNTQAEQ
+51 AVNTSAEA

-95 RQADT
+95 KQADT
-100 ERLAIQNLMA
+100 ERLRIQNLMETNPGA
-110 TDPNSIMTNGMFDPA
+110 LMTNGMFDPG
-125 KLNAVIPKLAPYTGQ
+125 KLNQVIPKLAPYTGQ
-140 EYISKF
+140 DYITKF
-146 STLGRAQNEFMDSST
+146 TTLGRAQNELMDSST
-161 KLSQGDKSVIAGPLG
+161 KLSQADKSVIAGPLG

-182 VTDPKVYLGELDFL
+182 VTDPKMYLGELDYL

-216 ISALPPGQHVAQGA
+216 ISALPPGEHVAQGA

-239 PVQQRE
+239 PTQQRE
-245 TFAPQPGTV
+245 AYAPQPGTV
-254 STGSEILSTVTQPS
+254 SSGSEILTTVTQPS
-268 VGGSTPTISTGP
+268 VAGSKPTITTGP

-291 RMSATGQMDMNNNPI
+291 RMTATGQMDMNNNPI

-311 ASGRVTGT
+311 ASGNVTGT
-319 VTVPAGVPEAWLPGA
+319 VTVPAGVPQSWLPG
-334 GGGGGGSQGAANPAP
+334 GGAGGGSQGAPVQNAP
-349 GQAAP
+349 TN
-354 RPAPGRATTVPVV
+354 RPTTVPVV
-367 PSPPSNAP
+367 PAPPSNAP
-375 VRMPAGENAD
+375 VRMPPGENAD

-508 ELFNMGV
+508 ELFNMGI

-543 AVRLYDA
+543 AIRLYDA

-572 GYKSLVNKIGQ
+572 GYKALVNKIGQ

>member
-6 VTPVAG
+6 VTPVAS
-12 QVKPPQVN
+12 QIKPPQVT

-35 RQSEEI
+35 QQSQEV
-41 NPLLVQERQQ
+41 NPLLIQERQQ
-51 ALNTQAEQ
+51 AIDTQTEAL
-59 YRQALQMNPLL
+59 RQARQMNPLL
-70 VQQQQNVVQQG
+70 LRQQG
-81 TQETERGGITLGQL
+81 QETERGGITLGQL

-100 ERLAIQNLMA
+100 ERLAVQNLMA
-110 TDPNSIMTNGMFDPA
+110 TNPDALMTNGMFDAA
-125 KLNAVIPKLAPYTGQ
+125 KLNQVIPKLAPYTGQ

-146 STLGRAQNEFMDSST
+146 TNLGTAQNQFMQSST
-161 KLSQGDKSVIAGPLG
+161 NLSQADKSVIAGPLG

-202 NPNMLRLIKAQRDI
+202 NPNLLRLIKAQRDI
-216 ISALPPGQHVAQGA
+216 ISLLPPGQHLAQGA
-230 IRASESLLA
+230 IRSSESLLT
-239 PVQQRE
+239 PTEQRG

-254 STGSEILSTVTQPS
+254 STGTEILSTVTQPS
-268 VGGSTPTISTGP
+268 VAGSAPTISKGP
-280 SLAQIQLPPGS
+280 SLAQMQLPPGS
-291 RMSATGQMDMNNNPI
+291 RMTATGQVDMNNNPI

-311 ASGRVTGT
+311 VNGNVTGT
-319 VTVPAGVPEAWLPGA
+319 VTVPAGVPQSWLPG
-334 GGGGGGSQGAANPAP
+334 GGAGGGSQGAPVPAAP

-354 RPAPGRATTVPVV
+354 AQAAPGQPAPGRATTIPVV
-367 PSPPSNAP
+367 PAPPSNAP
-375 VRMPAGENAD
+375 VRMPPGENAD
-385 TLKAAQQIRMTANN
+385 TLRAAQEIRTTASN
-399 GAAEVPMQQFN
+399 GLAQVPLQQFN

-417 ADDVTTGKGVNWLTS
+417 AEDVITGKGVGLLTS

-468 GLSGTDAANRLAG
+468 GLSGTDAANRIAG
-481 EMSGTT
+481 EMSGTM

-508 ELFNMGV
+508 ELFAMGV

-523 SNPFSAREFQ
+523 GNPFSAREFQ
-533 NKWSATTDIN
+533 NKWATTTDIN

-550 LKNNDKEAIAEVV
+550 LKNNDREAIAEVV
-563 RQAGGQNSA
+563 RQAGGQNSP
-572 GYKSLVNKIGQ
+572 GYKALVDKIGQ
-583 MNALIKGQ
+583 MNKLIKGQ

>member
-6 VTPVAG
+6 VNPVAS
-12 QVKPPQVN
+12 QIKPPQVT
-20 SLADM
+20 SLGDM

-35 RQSEEI
+35 RQSEE
-41 NPLLVQERQQ
+41 
-51 ALNTQAEQ
+51 
-59 YRQALQMNPLL
+59 MNPMLL
-70 VQQQQNVVQQG
+70 QQQQNVVTQG
-81 TQETERGGITLGQL
+81 GQEVQRGAITLGQA

-100 ERLAIQNLMA
+100 ERLAVQNLMQTNPGA
-110 TDPNSIMTNGMFDPA
+110 IMTNGMFDPA
-125 KLNAVIPKLAPYTGQ
+125 KLNAVIPTLAPYTGQ

-146 STLGRAQNEFMDSST
+146 STLGKAQNELMDSST

-182 VTDPKVYLGELDFL
+182 VNDPKIYLGELDFL

-202 NPNMLRLIKAQRDI
+202 NPNMLRLIKAQREI
-216 ISALPPGQHVAQGA
+216 ISQLPPGEHVAQGA

-239 PVQQRE
+239 PTQQRE
-245 TFAPQPGTV
+245 AFTPQAGTLN
-254 STGSEILSTVTQPS
+254 TGANILPTVTQPS
-268 VGGSTPTISTGP
+268 IGGSKPTVTVGNTP
-280 SLAQIQLPPGS
+280 LAQVQVGPGQ
-291 RMSATGQMDMNNNPI
+291 RMEATGEVDMNNNPI
-306 YEVKD
+306 YQVKD
-311 ASGRVTGT
+311 VNGQVVGT
-319 VTVPAGVPEAWLPGA
+319 VTVPAGVPQSWLP
-334 GGGGGGSQGAANPAP
+334 GGGGGGGQAAPGQNGANRAAP
-349 GQAAP
+349 GQANPPQA
-354 RPAPGRATTVPVV
+354 AGRSSTVPVV
-367 PSPPSNAP
+367 VAPPSNAP
-375 VRMPAGENAD
+375 VRMPPGETPD

-417 ADDVTTGKGVNWLTS
+417 ADDVTTGKGVGLLTS

-454 HYMALQTAS
+454 HYMALQTSS

-500 NRALSTAT
+500 NRALSTGT

-515 ENAFKRSN
+515 ENAFKRTN
-523 SNPFSAREFQ
+523 SPFSAREFQ
-533 NKWSATTDIN
+533 NKWSATADIN
-543 AVRLYDA
+543 AIRLYDA

-572 GYKSLVNKIGQ
+572 GYKTLVNKIGQ

>member
-6 VTPVAG
+6 VNPVAAS
-12 QVKPPQVN
+12 VKPPQVT

-25 LNIARGAQAY
+25 VNLARGAQAF
-35 RQSEEI
+35 RQSE
-41 NPLLVQERQQ
+41 
-51 ALNTQAEQ
+51 
-59 YRQALQMNPLL
+59 QMNPMLL
-70 VQQQQNVVQQG
+70 EQQQNIVQQG
-81 TQETERGGITLGQL
+81 KQETERGGITLGQL

-100 ERLAIQNLMA
+100 ERLAVQNLMQTNPEA
-110 TDPNSIMTNGMFDPA
+110 IMTNGMFDPG

-146 STLGRAQNEFMDSST
+146 STLGKAQNEFMDSST

-182 VTDPKVYLGELDFL
+182 VGDPKIYLSELDFL

-216 ISALPPGQHVAQGA
+216 ISQLPPGEHVAQGA

-239 PVQQRE
+239 PTTQRE
-245 TFAPQPGTV
+245 AFTPQVGTLN
-254 STGSEILSTVTQPS
+254 TGANILPTVQQPS
-268 VGGSTPTISTGP
+268 VGGSKPTITVGGTP
-280 SLAQIQLPPGS
+280 LAQVQVGPGQ
-291 RMSATGQMDMNNNPI
+291 RMEPTGEVDMNNNPI
-306 YEVKD
+306 YSVKD
-311 ASGRVTGT
+311 VNGQVVGT
-319 VTVPAGVPEAWLPGA
+319 VTVPSGVPQSWLPG
-334 GGGGGGSQGAANPAP
+334 GGG
-349 GQAAP
+349 
-354 RPAPGRATTVPVV
+354 RPAPAPAPAPASGQTSQPPAAGRTSTVPVV
-367 PSPPSNAP
+367 AAPPSNAP
-375 VRMPAGENAD
+375 VRMPPGETPD

-417 ADDVTTGKGVNWLTS
+417 ADDVITGKGVGLLTS
-432 LSGGYAALPWT
+432 LSGGYAALPFT

-463 LAKTA
+463 LAKTS

-500 NRALSTAT
+500 NRALSTGT

-515 ENAFKRSN
+515 ENAFKRTN
-523 SNPFSAREFQ
+523 SPFSAREFQ
-533 NKWSATTDIN
+533 NKWSGTADIN
-543 AVRLYDA
+543 AIRLYDA

-563 RQAGGQNSA
+563 RQAGGQNSP
-572 GYKSLVNKIGQ
+572 GYRALVNKIGQ